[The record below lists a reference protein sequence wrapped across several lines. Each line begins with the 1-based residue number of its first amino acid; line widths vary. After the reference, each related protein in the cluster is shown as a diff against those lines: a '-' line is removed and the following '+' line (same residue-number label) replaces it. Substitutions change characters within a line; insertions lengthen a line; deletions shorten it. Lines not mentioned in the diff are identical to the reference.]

1 MKVLIVEDEEEMADL
16 LAEGLRGQGFSVDVA
31 RDGAR
36 ALECA
41 AAAPYDV
48 VVLDRDLPVLHGDA
62 VCRTLVATR
71 NGARILMLTASGSL
85 ADRVDGLNIGAD
97 DYLGKPFAYTE
108 LIARVHALARRGGG
122 GSGGGSVLER
132 HGVVLDTQRH
142 LAERDGRLLRLS
154 PKEMII
160 LELLLAA
167 EGGVVTHAELLD
179 EAWEE
184 AVDPRSS
191 VVKVAM
197 HGLRRKLGDPPLI
210 QAVPGI
216 GYRL

>member
-1 MKVLIVEDEEEMADL
+1 MKVLIVEDEAEMADM
-16 LAEGLRGQGFSVDVA
+16 LADGLRAQGFSVDVA

-36 ALECA
+36 ALERA
-41 AAAPYDV
+41 AASDYDV

-62 VCRTLVATR
+62 VCRTLVVTR
-71 NGARILMLTASGSL
+71 NSARILMLTASGTVS
-85 ADRVDGLNIGAD
+85 DRVEGLNLGAD
-97 DYLGKPFAYTE
+97 DYLAKPFAYTE
-108 LIARVHALARRGGG
+108 LVARIHALVRRGGPQRG
-122 GSGGGSVLER
+122 GTVLEGR
-132 HGVVLDTQRH
+132 GVVLDTQRH
-142 LAERDGRLLRLS
+142 LAERDGRPLRLS
-154 PKEMII
+154 PKEMLI

-167 EGGVVTHAELLD
+167 DGGVVTHADLLD

-191 VVKVAM
+191 VVKVAI

-210 QAVPGI
+210 EAVPGI

>member
-31 RDGAR
+31 SDGAR

-41 AAAPYDV
+41 AASAYDV

-85 ADRVDGLNIGAD
+85 AERVDGLNLGAD
-97 DYLGKPFAYTE
+97 DYLAKPFAYTE
-108 LIARVHALARRGGG
+108 LVARIHALARRGGAPV
-122 GSGGGSVLER
+122 GGSVLER
-132 HGVVLDTQRH
+132 RGVVLDTRRH

-167 EGGVVTHAELLD
+167 DGGVVTHAELLD

-184 AVDPRSS
+184 VVDPRSS
-191 VVKVAM
+191 VIKVAM
-197 HGLRRKLGDPPLI
+197 HGLRRKLGHPPLI
-210 QAVPGI
+210 DAVPGI

>member
-1 MKVLIVEDEEEMADL
+1 MKVLIVEDEEEMAEL
-16 LAEGLRGQGFSVDVA
+16 LSDGLRRQGFSVDVA

-41 AAAPYDV
+41 AASAYDV

-71 NGARILMLTASGSL
+71 NGARILMLTASGAL
-85 ADRVDGLNIGAD
+85 ADRVDGLNLGAD
-97 DYLGKPFAYTE
+97 DYLAKPFAYTE
-108 LIARVHALARRGGG
+108 LVARIHALARRGGG
-122 GSGGGSVLER
+122 TAVATVLER

-154 PKEMII
+154 PKEMLI

-167 EGGVVTHAELLD
+167 DGGVVTHADLLD

-191 VVKVAM
+191 VVKVAI

-210 QAVPGI
+210 EAVPGI

>member
-16 LAEGLRGQGFSVDVA
+16 LAEGLRRQGLSVDVA
-31 RDGAR
+31 RDGVQ
-36 ALECA
+36 ALEHA
-41 AAAPYDV
+41 AAAAYDV

-62 VCRTLVATR
+62 VCRTLNATR
-71 NGARILMLTASGSL
+71 HPARILMLTASGSL
-85 ADRVDGLNIGAD
+85 AERVEGLNLGAD
-97 DYLGKPFAYTE
+97 DYLAKPFAYTE
-108 LIARVHALARRGGG
+108 LIARIHALSRRGS
-122 GSGGGSVLER
+122 GSQRTVLER
-132 HGVVLDTQRH
+132 RGVVLDIHRH

-167 EGGVVTHAELLD
+167 KGGVVTHGDLLD

-184 AVDPRSS
+184 AVDPRST
-191 VVKVAM
+191 VVKVAI

-210 QAVPGI
+210 EAVPGI

>member
-1 MKVLIVEDEEEMADL
+1 MKILIVEDEEEMADL
-16 LAEGLRGQGFSVDVA
+16 LADGLRRQGFSVDVA

-36 ALECA
+36 ALEHA
-41 AAAPYDV
+41 AASAYDV

-85 ADRVDGLNIGAD
+85 ADRVDGLNLGAD
-97 DYLGKPFAYTE
+97 DYLAKPFAYTE
-108 LIARVHALARRGGG
+108 LIARIHALARRGGVQNA
-122 GSGGGSVLER
+122 GSVLAGK
-132 HGVVLDTQRH
+132 GVVLDPQRH
-142 LAERDGRLLRLS
+142 IAERDGRLLRLS
-154 PKEMII
+154 PKEMVI
-160 LELLLAA
+160 LQLLLEAD
-167 EGGVVTHAELLD
+167 GGVVTHADLLD

-197 HGLRRKLGDPPLI
+197 HGLRRKLGDPPLVE
-210 QAVPGI
+210 AVPGV

>member
-1 MKVLIVEDEEEMADL
+1 MKVLIVEDEAEMADL
-16 LAEGLRGQGFSVDVA
+16 LADGLRRQGFSVDIA
-31 RDGAR
+31 ADGAR
-36 ALECA
+36 ALERA
-41 AAAPYDV
+41 AASDYDV

-71 NGARILMLTASGSL
+71 NGARILMLTASGAL
-85 ADRVDGLNIGAD
+85 ADRVDGLNLGAD
-97 DYLGKPFAYTE
+97 DYLAKPFAYTE
-108 LIARVHALARRGGG
+108 LVARIHALARRGGTPPRG
-122 GSGGGSVLER
+122 TVLER
-132 HGVVLDTQRH
+132 HGVVLDLQRH

-154 PKEMII
+154 PKEMTI

-167 EGGVVTHAELLD
+167 DGGVVTHTELLD

-197 HGLRRKLGDPPLI
+197 HGLRRKLGEPALI
-210 QAVPGI
+210 EAVPGI